1 MFEAAGLTFE
11 SVYGGFDGEPYGIET
26 RRMIVVARRPA

>member
-1 MFEAAGLTFE
+1 MLAGADLTYE
-11 SVYGGFDGEPYGIET
+11 GVHGGYEGEPYSIDT